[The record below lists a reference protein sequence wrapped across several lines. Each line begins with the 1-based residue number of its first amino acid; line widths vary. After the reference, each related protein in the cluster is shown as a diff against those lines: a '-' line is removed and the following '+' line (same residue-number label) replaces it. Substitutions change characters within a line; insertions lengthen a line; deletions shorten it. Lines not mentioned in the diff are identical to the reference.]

1 FQQIDGKIEMG
12 SVGRMLHFSGEDTA
26 VYRYRDGGATEF
38 GERRGNPDF
47 ARTRSD
53 YFYPPP
59 DSTGP
64 ANRTFCSLP
73 PCSSI
78 LEGPCPPA
86 PIPRAVNLTDGGTSP
101 SRRFFSLK
109 SDPSPPASVP
119 RAVNLTDTGSSPS
132 HFFSLQSDPSPPAT
146 TPRGARPAAAG
157 SSVGEEYQEVATCK
171 GPVFVKRDD
180 YPGSKEAQAKRNSNA
195 RSSELSRVKR
205 QEKQAWEKAKKMEDK
220 YKEAKADKQA
230 AEEKL
235 RLKDEALRL
244 KDEALRRKD
253 EALRRKDEENRYLR
267 QQLENKK

>member
-1 FQQIDGKIEMG
+1 MSSSDCVLISTCPEWPRRIDGKTEMG
-12 SVGRMLHFSGEDTA
+12 SAGRMLHFSGEDTG

-47 ARTRSD
+47 SGAQCSD
-53 YFYPPP
+53 TWYLGPPH
-59 DSTGP
+59 STGP
-64 ANRTFCSLP
+64 ANSTFCSLP

-86 PIPRAVNLTDGGTSP
+86 PIPSAINLTDGGTSP
-101 SRRFFSLK
+101 SRRFS
-109 SDPSPPASVP
+109 
-119 RAVNLTDTGSSPS
+119 
-132 HFFSLQSDPSPPAT
+132 SLQPEPCPPAT
-146 TPRGARPAAAG
+146 IPRGARPAATG
-157 SSVGEEYQEVATCK
+157 SSVGEEYQEVLTRK

-205 QEKQAWEKAKKMEDK
+205 QEKQAREKAKKMEDK

-235 RLKDEALRL
+235 RLADEARRQER
-244 KDEALRRKD
+244 EASQRIIRQER
-253 EALRRKDEENRYLR
+253 EASQRIIRQQAEENRYLR